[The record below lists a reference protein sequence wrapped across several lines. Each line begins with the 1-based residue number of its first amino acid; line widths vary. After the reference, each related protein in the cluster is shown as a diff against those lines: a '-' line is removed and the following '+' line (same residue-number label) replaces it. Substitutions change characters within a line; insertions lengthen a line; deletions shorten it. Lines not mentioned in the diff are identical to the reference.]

1 MKGFWSASALTE
13 AVGAAAMS
21 GVGGEVSLAVPG
33 PKPRGCNSR
42 NPALSTSSGFSHLQE
57 GCLPAHLGYHRGMF
71 LLGPLPEGQ
80 STKESLV
87 VGLSSWMTSC
97 RSDPPDPAFQRTL
110 NVPLGFLFDSLFR
123 SLFMIYRHHAGF
135 AVGIPAVGSK
145 DRPWRAWTGPI
156 PGPSTPS
163 SRRQPNENRHFS

>member
-1 MKGFWSASALTE
+1 
-13 AVGAAAMS
+13 MS

-110 NVPLGFLFDSLFR
+110 NVPLGFLFDSFFR
-123 SLFMIYRHHAGF
+123 SLFMIYRHHAGY
-135 AVGIPAVGSK
+135 AVGFRSWIPKTIHDGH
-145 DRPWRAWTGPI
+145 GPVQ
-156 PGPSTPS
+156 SQV
-163 SRRQPNENRHFS
+163 RVRQCPHSLSW